1 MNWNDWNAKIIE
13 EFRTNE
19 GKVGGDFEGAPLLLL
34 HTTGAKTGRSHVT
47 PLMYL
52 PDEGRYVVF
61 ASKGGA
67 PEHPDW
73 FHNVVSNPDV
83 TIEVGTSTMPARA
96 EVISGP
102 ARDELYARQVERRP
116 QFGDYERKTS
126 RTIPVVA
133 LEPAS

>member
-34 HTTGAKTGRSHVT
+34 HTTGAKSGRSHVT

-116 QFGDYERKTS
+116 QFGDYERRTS

>member
-34 HTTGAKTGRSHVT
+34 HTTGAKTGRPHVT

-52 PDEGRYVVF
+52 PDEERYVVF